1 MWSITGTLQ
10 AEAASLPIVPA
21 FAACVWTISGLN
33 SLIIFFIFQ
42 INLLGKTL
50 MDEQDWY
57 EKDLSD
63 FDDPQLSDEE
73 HEG

>member
-1 MWSITGTLQ
+1 
-10 AEAASLPIVPA
+10 
-21 FAACVWTISGLN
+21 
-33 SLIIFFIFQ
+33 
-42 INLLGKTL
+42 

-73 HEG
+73 HEGNFHFFYSNKISFRFSSTTNRSIKTKTTDNTNISNRKSFPWQRLSS

>member
-1 MWSITGTLQ
+1 
-10 AEAASLPIVPA
+10 
-21 FAACVWTISGLN
+21 LN
-33 SLIIFFIFQ
+33 LKKKYDYEMNFYLI
-42 INLLGKTL
+42 GKTL

>member
-1 MWSITGTLQ
+1 
-10 AEAASLPIVPA
+10 
-21 FAACVWTISGLN
+21 
-33 SLIIFFIFQ
+33 
-42 INLLGKTL
+42 

>member
-1 MWSITGTLQ
+1 MIRKWI
-10 AEAASLPIVPA
+10 
-21 FAACVWTISGLN
+21 FY
-33 SLIIFFIFQ
+33 LI
-42 INLLGKTL
+42 GKTL

>member
-1 MWSITGTLQ
+1 
-10 AEAASLPIVPA
+10 
-21 FAACVWTISGLN
+21 
-33 SLIIFFIFQ
+33 
-42 INLLGKTL
+42 

-73 HEG
+73 HEGSFNFYLPNLSFPL

>member
-1 MWSITGTLQ
+1 
-10 AEAASLPIVPA
+10 
-21 FAACVWTISGLN
+21 
-33 SLIIFFIFQ
+33 
-42 INLLGKTL
+42 

-73 HEG
+73 AESTRFFFFS

>member
-1 MWSITGTLQ
+1 MQENRFVFLPLSIYYFHF
-10 AEAASLPIVPA
+10 V
-21 FAACVWTISGLN
+21 
-33 SLIIFFIFQ
+33 
-42 INLLGKTL
+42 GKTL
-50 MDEQDWY
+50 LDEQDWY